1 MPKERNG
8 LPIHPKKWLDHNRRD
23 KMKSQVYLL
32 LKQNPKNFVRR
43 TNKWLPIKPPIYSDI
58 DFGDKDTVLP
68 YKGQGVVLGTK
79 ESLQEATNYYS
90 RNNAKATNNQ
100 EVTLAEE
107 QEYQQAII
115 KALDGE
121 ELFDVVDNPTHIINV
136 KDSEGNVVDQLG
148 TIES

>member
-1 MPKERNG
+1 M
-8 LPIHPKKWLDHNRRD
+8 
-23 KMKSQVYLL
+23 
-32 LKQNPKNFVRR
+32 
-43 TNKWLPIKPPIYSDI
+43 
-58 DFGDKDTVLP
+58 
-68 YKGQGVVLGTK
+68 VLGTK

-121 ELFDVVDNPTHIINV
+121 ELFDVVDNPTHIITV
-136 KDSEGNVVDQLG
+136 KDSEGNVVAQKQVSQTVENLDQTDYTTSTKISKYSSRSVCHG
-148 TIES
+148 RHKKHDRP